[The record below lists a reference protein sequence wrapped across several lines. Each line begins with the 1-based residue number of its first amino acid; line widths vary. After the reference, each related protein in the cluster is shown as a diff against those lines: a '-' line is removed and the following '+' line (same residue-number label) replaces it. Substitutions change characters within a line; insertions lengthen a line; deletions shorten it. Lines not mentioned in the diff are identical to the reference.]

1 MNAEKNY
8 YTLRLRVDEETWNLV
23 KKLSED
29 TGLSMREIVGYSSQ
43 PCGCCPDTQ
52 VRAYNSKD
60 RSISIKRG
68 ILYDALL
75 TKYQSYDK
83 HEPNRIS

>member
-1 MNAEKNY
+1 MEDKKIY
-8 YTLRLRVDEETWNLV
+8 HQFVLRVDEDTWNLV
-23 KKLSED
+23 QKLVED
-29 TGLSMREIVGYSSQ
+29 TGLSMREILGYSSQ

-60 RSISIKRG
+60 KSISIKRG

-75 TKYQSYDK
+75 TKYSSYAK
-83 HEPNRIS
+83 NESNRAS